1 MCAAQSEVL
10 HFQLKY
16 TTTYFPTLICELWP
30 KSCVY
35 VRHAQSLG
43 ERAIDFDQLYYY
55 LLHTHDAWYS
65 VCCYL
70 GFYFNALD
78 VATFSLV
85 S

>member
-1 MCAAQSEVL
+1 M
-10 HFQLKY
+10 
-16 TTTYFPTLICELWP
+16 
-30 KSCVY
+30 Y

-43 ERAIDFDQLYYY
+43 EGAIDLDQLYYY